1 MPSPTTIAEFT
12 DLIRKSGVVEDSRLN
27 DYLASLAAQSAM
39 PAEPRQCAVMM
50 IRDGVLT
57 HFQAENL
64 LAGRWKRFFIG
75 KYKVLE
81 RLGHGGMAQVFL
93 CEHKIMKRRVAV
105 KVLPTARADEPSSLE
120 RFHREA
126 RVVAALDHVNIVRA
140 FDVDQDD
147 QLHFLVMEY
156 VDGVNLQD
164 LVRRHGPLDP
174 LRASHY
180 IRQAAIGLQHAFDTA
195 GVLHRDIKP
204 GNLLVDRQGTVKILD
219 MGLARFFHDH
229 EDLLTKQYDET
240 VLGTADYLAPE
251 QAVDSHT
258 VDIRADIYS
267 LGGTFYFLLTG
278 QPPFPEGTVAQ
289 KLIWHQTRQP
299 KPITDY
305 RQDVPADLIA
315 IIEKMMAKS
324 LEERYRWPRE
334 VAEALEPFLTT
345 PIPPPADHEIPQLCP
360 AAQGVSITLSTRPT
374 PASAPTEIPSSR
386 TTPRPAVVRQQTV
399 GSVVPKSGPAPK
411 PSPAKPLPK
420 PADKPSVPQPPT
432 QTLRSPSAETAP
444 VPVVP
449 ENNAR
454 SSERP
459 REPRVDSPPARQPA
473 GVPVRPAPT
482 RRKSLRNWLGIVAML
497 VTIAVFSAILAAVS
511 TYYWASP

>member
-1 MPSPTTIAEFT
+1 MPSPTTIAELA

-27 DYLASLAAQSAM
+27 EYLRQIQSVQPTPTDPRKCAAQ
-39 PAEPRQCAVMM
+39 M
-50 IRDGVLT
+50 IRDGLLT
-57 HFQAENL
+57 QFQAENL

-105 KVLPTARADEPSSLE
+105 KVLPTARAEEASSLE

-147 QLHFLVMEY
+147 QLHFIVMEY

-164 LVRRHGPLDP
+164 LVKRIGPLPP
-174 LRASHY
+174 LRACHY
-180 IRQAAIGLQHAFDTA
+180 IRQAALGLQHAFDAA

-204 GNLLVDRQGTVKILD
+204 SNLLVDRQGVVKILD

-251 QAVDSHT
+251 QAVDSHS

-278 QPPFPEGTVAQ
+278 QPPFPQGTVAQ
-289 KLIWHQTRQP
+289 KLIWHQTREP
-299 KPITDY
+299 KSINAY
-305 RQDVPADLIA
+305 RNDVAPEIVA
-315 IIEKMMAKS
+315 IVERMMAKS
-324 LEERYRWPRE
+324 LDARFRWPRE
-334 VAEALEPFLTT
+334 VAEALEPFTAT
-345 PIPPPADHEIPQLCP
+345 PIPPPAEQEIPRLCP
-360 AAQGVSITLSTRPT
+360 AAQGVPLATSNSGRGSLPSVVIPPRP
-374 PASAPTEIPSSR
+374 PAPTVPPVAAGGMPGSS
-386 TTPRPAVVRQQTV
+386 PVAKPVVQ
-399 GSVVPKSGPAPK
+399 
-411 PSPAKPLPK
+411 PAKVDFSFGGGIK
-420 PADKPSVPQPPT
+420 PPPPPPT
-432 QTLRSPSAETAP
+432 QSLRNPSADTAP
-444 VPVVP
+444 VPTLRQHVLP
-449 ENNAR
+449 AGDPLT
-454 SSERP
+454 ERP
-459 REPRVDSPPARQPA
+459 SATHLRANDDTVPTPHPKGRRSWFGLAVLFTLMATLSIVIAAA
-473 GVPVRPAPT
+473 GAY
-482 RRKSLRNWLGIVAML
+482 WLA
-497 VTIAVFSAILAAVS
+497 T
-511 TYYWASP
+511 P